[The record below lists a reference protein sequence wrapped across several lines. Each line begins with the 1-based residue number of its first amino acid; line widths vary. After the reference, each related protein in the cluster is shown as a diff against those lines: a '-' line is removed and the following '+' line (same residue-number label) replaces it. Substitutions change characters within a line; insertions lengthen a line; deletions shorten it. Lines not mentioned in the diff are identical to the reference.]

1 MKVSLA
7 AFLILFISPVLQAVE
22 LSTADTQFAHDHLM
36 QVEVTMNPDDWQA
49 LRISHRETGENFSQI
64 VEKPYEYYPA
74 TAVIDGRD
82 IGEVGIRKKG
92 FFGSAISTRP
102 SLKLKLDYVDEDKE
116 FAGQDRLTLNNNN
129 QDPTRAQTVLVY
141 QFMNDAGVYSPR
153 SNLARVIVN
162 GEDLGIYTHVESV
175 RKPYIKRLFGKS
187 KGDLWEG
194 YAGDLT

>member
-1 MKVSLA
+1 MKVFFA
-7 AFLILFISPVLQAVE
+7 VFLILFLFPVLQAAE
-22 LSTADTQFAHDHLM
+22 LSTADTLFAHDHLM
-36 QVEVTMNPDDWQA
+36 QVEVTMDPDDWQA
-49 LRISHRETGENFSQI
+49 LRISHRETGENFAQI

-74 TAVIDGRD
+74 TAVIDGRE

-116 FAGQDRLTLNNNN
+116 FAGQDRLTFNNNN

-153 SNLARVIVN
+153 SNLARVVVN

-175 RKPYIKRLFGKS
+175 RKPFIARRRLCGRFHRK
-187 KGDLWEG
+187 
-194 YAGDLT
+194 